1 MGSIPNLTTSGDS
14 YIIHCNKG
22 NDRQV
27 DFFSSWHY
35 HLLITRSIKIL
46 TVNVPIYY
54 QHVCAPQFKVTQ
66 SKTLCIYSICRD
78 FPNRCE
84 AYFITLDRQSP
95 VAGLQLIR
103 DTCIDK

>member
-46 TVNVPIYY
+46 TVMFLFIINMFVPRN
-54 QHVCAPQFKVTQ
+54 
-66 SKTLCIYSICRD
+66 SKLHNPKHSVYIVYAGIFQTDVKLILLRWTGRVQWQDYS
-78 FPNRCE
+78 
-84 AYFITLDRQSP
+84 S
-95 VAGLQLIR
+95 
-103 DTCIDK
+103 